1 MAVKPLTAAE
11 KAWLKNLQAV
21 FDECPS
27 NRLGAFTIGDPYLSI
42 YDRSMDKEINE
53 HLDNN
58 TGDFCNSV
66 DALGAGFMTINTP
79 FPVLSTAG

>member
-1 MAVKPLTAAE
+1 MAAKPLTATE
-11 KAWLKNLQAV
+11 KAWLKKLQAV

-27 NRLGAFTIGDPYLSI
+27 DRLGAYTVGDPWLGI
-42 YDRSMDKEINE
+42 YDRSMEQEINK

-58 TGDFCNSV
+58 TCEFGNSV

-79 FPVLSTAG
+79 FSVLSTAG